1 MDSITMALPDPEFL
15 GPVFFLLAAG
25 IFAVLLLLT
34 LRFFIFCRECKKTAK
49 RLEGYVYY
57 ILEEED
63 ADPEQSMGQAGGS
76 LEEQNKPKPMT
87 KGQQEALLQE
97 ILGGF
102 LS

>member
-1 MDSITMALPDPEFL
+1 MDSITMALLDPEFL

-34 LRFFIFCRECKKTAK
+34 LRFFIFCRECKKVAK

-63 ADPEQSMGQAGGS
+63 PEQPMGQAGVS